1 MKRISSLLLALAIGA
16 LLIVFLMPSPAKRL
30 PRQETPTPTATAAP
44 EELSPTPVP
53 TPEPTPE
60 PTPAPSPEPT
70 PEPTP
75 ESTPEPTPEP
85 TAAELLLGGMSLREK
100 LCQMI
105 AVRPAVLIGVYPLKD
120 ADPRLEDALK
130 EFPSGGFFLD
140 ASNMA
145 SGDRLR
151 SLTAALLDW
160 SNIPPLIFCDEEGGS
175 VSRLMQNVG
184 TTKIGAM
191 YSYRNDGA
199 EKAFSNAEI
208 IGRDLLTYGLNADL
222 APVADVWSNP
232 MNTVIRT
239 RAYSDDFSQAAELVA
254 SAVEGFHSAGVICT
268 LKHFPGHGD
277 TLADSHNGKVY
288 VTKSLE
294 ELREE
299 ELLPFKAGIDAGADM
314 VMLGHLIVTAL
325 DEEPAPL
332 SYTVV
337 TELLREELGFQ
348 GVVLTD
354 AMEMDALGSYGVGE
368 AALLAVQAGVDLLL
382 CPGDP
387 EAALRA
393 LETAV
398 AEGVLSEERIDE
410 SVLRILSLKEK
421 YGLLSEN

>member
-1 MKRISSLLLALAIGA
+1 MKRVLALLALV
-16 LLIVFLMPSPAKRL
+16 LLLTGCGGKENMEQTTIAPQAAEATPA
-30 PRQETPTPTATAAP
+30 PTDTPAPTATPTA
-44 EELSPTPVP
+44 
-53 TPEPTPE
+53 TPEPTPTAE
-60 PTPAPSPEPT
+60 PTPV
-70 PEPTP
+70 
-75 ESTPEPTPEP
+75 P
-85 TAAELLLGGMSLREK
+85 TAAELLLGEMSLREK

-145 SGDRLR
+145 SGERLR

-160 SNIPPLIFCDEEGGS
+160 SNTPPLIFCDEEGGS

-184 TTKIGAM
+184 TTKIGSM
-191 YSYRNDGA
+191 YSYRNEGT
-199 EKAFSNAEI
+199 EKAFSNAET
-208 IGRDLLTYGLNADL
+208 IGRDLLAYGLNADL

-232 MNTVIRT
+232 LNTVIRT

-254 SAVEGFHSAGVICT
+254 SAVEGFHAAGVICT

-277 TLADSHNGKVY
+277 TLADSHNGKVF

-294 ELREE
+294 ELREG

-314 VMLGHLIVTAL
+314 VMLGHLIVTDM
-325 DEEPAPL
+325 DEEPAPF
-332 SYTVV
+332 SYAVV
-337 TELLREELGFQ
+337 TELLREELGFD

-354 AMEMDALGSYGVGE
+354 ALEMDALGSYGVGE

-387 EAALRA
+387 KAALEA